1 MHYATWKYG
10 LPDNSWKQTNHVFCP
25 PFLRKKFHKDALGK
39 YKVEEVSQDKYTT
52 IAEMQSSLPEHGC
65 WRSGVHPGDKLF
77 VTDHKLPP

>member
-1 MHYATWKYG
+1 MRRGNMVSLTIVG
-10 LPDNSWKQTNHVFCP
+10 NKQTTSFAHL
-25 PFLRKKFHKDALGK
+25 FLRKKFHKDALGK

-65 WRSGVHPGDKLF
+65 WRSGVHPDDKLF

>member
-52 IAEMQSSLPEHGC
+52 IAE
-65 WRSGVHPGDKLF
+65 
-77 VTDHKLPP
+77 